1 VYFTHSGTL
10 LKMLAHME
18 LYREEEHLRAADFA
32 KHSNRKWRVSQI
44 DSFGTNLIF
53 VLFKYGDDICI

>member
-1 VYFTHSGTL
+1 